1 MKAAPAT
8 PRSAPS
14 EVLVFLLDREE
25 YGVDILKVQEI
36 RGYEKPT
43 PIPSAPPYLKGVVNL
58 RGTVVPIIDL
68 RTKFGFADPRY
79 DALTVTIILRLSDRI
94 VGVVVDGVSDAVVL
108 EQGDVKP
115 PPDLGGLADA
125 AFIEGIATKDGRMVM
140 LFDIEKF
147 LSGRDLDLLSRASRS
162 GAPSTEAV
170 APT

>member
-1 MKAAPAT
+1 MKPQATLAAGKS
-8 PRSAPS
+8 R
-14 EVLVFLLDREE
+14 EILVFVLGQEE

-79 DALTVTIILRLSDRI
+79 DALTVTIILRLAGRT
-94 VGVVVDGVSDAVVL
+94 VGVVVDGVSDAIML

-115 PPDLGGLADA
+115 APDLRGLADA

-140 LFDIEKF
+140 LFDIETF
-147 LSGRDLDLLSRASRS
+147 LSDRELDLLSRASRS
-162 GAPSTEAV
+162 EASPAEALAP
-170 APT
+170 P